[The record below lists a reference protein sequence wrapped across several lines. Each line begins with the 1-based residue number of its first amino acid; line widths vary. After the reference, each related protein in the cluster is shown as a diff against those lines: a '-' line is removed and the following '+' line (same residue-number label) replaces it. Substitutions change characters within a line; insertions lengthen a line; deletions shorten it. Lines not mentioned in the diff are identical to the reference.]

1 MQLRNKLLI
10 TSALI
15 ALFACESKKGSGES
29 AFDSLM
35 VQKAEEQES
44 QLTSELALGVIRSIP
59 SPIEMSVLIKEVG
72 AKYSPSILNS
82 TSNSQNYNTNAKR
95 AMNMGI
101 YGADLGYINIYN
113 QKQDAITYLNSITG
127 LAEDLKIGHFFDITT
142 LKRMATNSSNLDSLL
157 YISTSN
163 FEYLNNYLQDQNRG
177 NLSTFMLLGGWI
189 EALHVATEVAKNNK
203 SQKLIEKI
211 GEQKVVLDQLMLLFD
226 IYKSDP
232 SAAEIS
238 PFLKDL
244 KASYDKVLITQEY
257 REPTITEVNG
267 IMMVTD
273 NSVTKIN
280 ITPDLILE
288 ISNKVKNVRNKIVS

>member
-1 MQLRNKLLI
+1 MHLKHKLFI
-10 TSALI
+10 SAVFL
-15 ALFACESKKGSGES
+15 ALFSCDSKKSSSEN

-35 VQKAEEQES
+35 VQKQEEQES

-72 AKYSPSILNS
+72 AKYSPAILNS
-82 TSNSQNYNTNAKR
+82 TTNSQNYNTNAKR

-127 LAEDLKIGHFFDITT
+127 LAEELKIGHFFDIST

-163 FEYLNNYLQDQNRG
+163 FEKMNNYLQEQNRG

-189 EALHVATEVAKNNK
+189 EALHIATEVAKNNK

-226 IYKSDP
+226 IYKADP

-238 PFLKDL
+238 PMLKDL
-244 KASYDKVLITQEY
+244 KVSYDKVLITQEY

-273 NSVTKIN
+273 NSVTKISVS
-280 ITPDLILE
+280 PDLILE
-288 ISNKVKNVRNKIVS
+288 ISNKAKNVRNKIIG